1 MKAQNSIL
9 KLKIRQEIYNYIL
22 ENPSSYLREIS
33 RNMNIPKTTLK
44 YHLDYLEKHN
54 LITPKLED
62 KYKRY
67 YVKDKLGQRE
77 KELLN
82 LLRQEVPRNI
92 ILYLIFHI
100 VCSQIELSKALGKH
114 PSTISF
120 HLKKLRDLEIIQTAF
135 IEERNII
142 IDEPVVIERNKKSS
156 EIIYIFSDEE
166 FFYIIYNLL
175 IVSKKSL
182 PDKDMIEDLLL
193 FIDDLASLDE
203 SNKRLKIK
211 SSTYKKLNNPDRAI
225 DELLEF
231 VLEVLPHPYHV

>member
-120 HLKKLRDLEIIQTAF
+120 HLKKLRDLGIIQTAF

-211 SSTYKKLNNPDRAI
+211 NSLYKKLNNPDRAI
-225 DELLEF
+225 DKIIELTFEM
-231 VLEVLPHPYHV
+231 LPHPYYA

>member
-1 MKAQNSIL
+1 MKGQNSIL

-54 LITPKLED
+54 LITPKFED

-67 YVKDKLGQRE
+67 YVKDKLGQKE

-92 ILYLIFHI
+92 ILFLIFHI

-120 HLKKLRDLEIIQTAF
+120 HLKKLRDLDIIQTAF
-135 IEERNII
+135 IDERNII
-142 IDEPVVIERNKKSS
+142 MDEPVVIERNKKST
-156 EIIYIFSDEE
+156 EIIYVFSDEE

-182 PDKDMIEDLLL
+182 PDKDIIEDLLL

-211 SSTYKKLNNPDRAI
+211 RSTYKKLNNPDRAI
-225 DELLEF
+225 DELLDF
-231 VLEVLPHPYHV
+231 VHEVFPHPYHV